1 MEISQEKVVSRD
13 IIALLEEH
21 LADMHATSPPES
33 VHALDVNALQAK
45 DICFFTARE
54 NGVLLGCVAVKQLS
68 ASDAELKSMRT
79 SHAARNRG
87 VGAALLNA
95 ALAFC
100 KQQKYSSLSLETGTQ
115 DYFSAAHRLYHRHGF
130 SDCGPFGNYH
140 DDPHSRFMTI
150 AIA

>member
-33 VHALDVNALQAK
+33 VHALDVRALQAK

-68 ASDAELKSMRT
+68 ASDAELKSMHT
-79 SHAARNRG
+79 SRAARNRG

-100 KQQKYSSLSLETGTQ
+100 KQQPGNWHTGLLQCCPPALSSSWIQ
-115 DYFSAAHRLYHRHGF
+115 RLWALREL
-130 SDCGPFGNYH
+130 P
-140 DDPHSRFMTI
+140 
-150 AIA
+150 